1 TSTLHLGTRMFRKV
15 TRKIAK
21 QMDPKGDLVPVHSIS
36 DQHHF
41 RLLCLVRR
49 RRKTRFHPFPCYR
62 QTEYTLQD
70 VLLPGKGTDSLELLL
85 PSGDGQGPKEFT
97 TTGHVHDGLDGT
109 LSIPIHFSEL
119 EVGAA
124 ASTSKQW
131 HLKVEEK
138 HILVPKLEALSAE
151 RKINTKHA
159 FIEQL
164 RKAGQ
169 NLYVVH
175 QMLETSEEA
184 RYEECMKGEARLMAR
199 LYAKFSAKGTADSK
213 QSITIPRGCTV
224 AFGVKQLTIG
234 DTAWGKGHRTSSSN
248 IQGTLQQSLKTEQ
261 PTAVQIEVSN
271 PAFMLLQVLTICQ
284 RSINQR
290 LNLTVKSISE
300 CTAGL
305 PSLKLQHLLT
315 AWLAG
320 SAHRELYALEKEV
333 KQNCDVLSQLADEL
347 NIIVVKSIRAV
358 MRDRNLLEELAGKME
373 AALDEPESCELTA
386 QSPDL
391 EDLLCTLQFS
401 PRPHLLHL
409 TGAISYTLDAFR
421 ELTEDQL
428 LLLLE
433 SWEVKIVPQQLKLV
447 RSILEQNTEQCWASF
462 GEQEQQL
469 TTAVLR
475 MSGVELQGSGAAAF
489 REEIFPSVAALYA
502 ALYALHCLS
511 ASG

>member
-1 TSTLHLGTRMFRKV
+1 MFRKV

-49 RRKTRFHPFPCYR
+49 KRKTRFHPFPCYR
-62 QTEYTLQD
+62 RTEYTLQD
-70 VLLPGKGTDSLELLL
+70 VLLPGKDTDSLELLL
-85 PSGDGQGPKEFT
+85 PSRDSQGPKEFT
-97 TTGHVHDGLDGT
+97 TTGRVHDGLDGT
-109 LSIPIHFSEL
+109 LSVPIHFTEL
-119 EVGAA
+119 ELGAA
-124 ASTSKQW
+124 ASMSKQW

-151 RKINTKHA
+151 RRIDTKHA

-184 RYEECMKGEARLMAR
+184 RYEECMEGEARFMAR

-234 DTAWGKGHRTSSSN
+234 DTTWGINHLPEN
-248 IQGTLQQSLKTEQ
+248 DQ
-261 PTAVQIEVSN
+261 PTFESD
-271 PAFMLLQVLTICQ
+271 
-284 RSINQR
+284 S
-290 LNLTVKSISE
+290 
-300 CTAGL
+300 
-305 PSLKLQHLLT
+305 
-315 AWLAG
+315 

-333 KQNCDVLSQLADEL
+333 KQNCDILSQLADEL

-373 AALDEPESCELTA
+373 TALDEPESCELTA

-401 PRPHLLHL
+401 PRHHLLHL
-409 TGAISYTLDAFR
+409 TGAISYTLDAFS

-447 RSILEQNTEQCWASF
+447 RSILEQSTEHGEQCCSTAASWTSF
-462 GEQEQQL
+462 REQEQQL

-475 MSGVELQGSGAAAF
+475 MSGVELQGSRAAAF
-489 REEIFPSVAALYA
+489 KEENFPSLAALYA

-511 ASG
+511 TSG